1 MSMGSLTDPEKL
13 GRLLAASGYFS
24 DARDAAQAVVK
35 VLAGAELGFGPIQSM
50 TGVFIVKGRVTLSA
64 NLVAAAIKRHPAYDY
79 RVRQHTADVCEIEFF
94 GPTTSGAGRESLG
107 SVEFSM
113 DMAKR
118 AGLSGGENWRKYPEA
133 MLFARTIT
141 SGARYLVPDVFGSP
155 IYTPDELDETILVDN
170 EGQVLQVNGER
181 SKYVPEAAPPP
192 QTFDPVA
199 QTVGPNVAMPTSVA
213 ARAKH
218 YEEAHAEAEAK
229 ADAAARGR
237 VVIEDVTPPNNGAP
251 PAEKGAQDPEQEKV
265 PEDPEAELT
274 PEQRSMLT
282 ALLARDDGAASFV
295 RFGLIAQGFDAD
307 NPDALGKLSQGQ
319 AHEVIASAS
328 KRFGNG

>member
-1 MSMGSLTDPEKL
+1 MAMGSLADPEKL

-79 RVRQHTADVCEIEFF
+79 RVRQHTADVCEVEFF
-94 GPTTSGAGRESLG
+94 GPTTSGTGRESLG

-118 AGLSGGENWRKYPEA
+118 AGLANGENWRKYPEA
-133 MLFARTIT
+133 MLFARAIT
-141 SGARYLVPDVFGSP
+141 SGARYLAPDVFGSP

-170 EGQVLQVNGER
+170 EGQVLHAPER
-181 SKYVPEAAPPP
+181 SKYVPEAAPP

-199 QTVGPNVAMPTSVA
+199 QTVGPSVATPTSVA
-213 ARAKH
+213 ERAKQ
-218 YEEAHAEAEAK
+218 YEDAHAEAERK
-229 ADAAARGR
+229 R
-237 VVIEDVTPPNNGAP
+237 VVVEDVTPPNGNGAP
-251 PAEKGAQDPEQEKV
+251 PPEAEKGAQDPEQEKV